1 MKPETQ
7 KQKIIREIKKVLKQ
21 MIKEGLNIHNL
32 DEINIVNINQRLNTE
47 SLIKFNII
55 YLNDTIGCCD
65 YWLQCDYY
73 SKAIGKTII
82 FDYYVDYDSD
92 GETIDLMA
100 ESIYQLDLDIIN
112 FEARLSLK

>member
-1 MKPETQ
+1 MKKESE
-7 KQKIIREIKKVLKQ
+7 KIQLKNKIKGVLK
-21 MIKEGLNIHNL
+21 KLVAEGLNINRL
-32 DEINIVNINQRLNTE
+32 DEDDIANINSSLNE
-47 SLIKFNII
+47 AGIIDWNITA
-55 YLNDTIGCCD
+55 LNDNSA

-82 FDYYVDYDSD
+82 FDYDVDYDSD